1 MKTSLLIDIWPE
13 HPELYLQSMNASH
26 NHSKTSFR
34 VEATSEITE
43 ASLHKQDSNL
53 SLRELL
59 KTDIHFYETHIRLPK
74 DKISYQYLDC
84 HLPKHT

>member
-43 ASLHKQDSNL
+43 ASLH
-53 SLRELL
+53 
-59 KTDIHFYETHIRLPK
+59 
-74 DKISYQYLDC
+74 
-84 HLPKHT
+84 